1 MTGILKLMLVIAAA
15 AMLFRPFAKL
25 ENSKLQAKHENQ
37 PRLQS
42 TSSASGL
49 AEILPGMIITKGNLI
64 LHAVP
69 PTGALLAGA
78 ILVLPFGFSTYYTLR
93 QRRGV

>member
-1 MTGILKLMLVIAAA
+1 MTGILKLLLVFAAA
-15 AMLFRPFAKL
+15 AMLFRPFATL
-25 ENSKLQAKHENQ
+25 ENSKLQTRHENQ
-37 PRLQS
+37 AKLQAAHG
-42 TSSASGL
+42 SSGFA
-49 AEILPGMIITKGNLI
+49 AMLPGLIITKGNLI
-64 LHAVP
+64 LHSVP